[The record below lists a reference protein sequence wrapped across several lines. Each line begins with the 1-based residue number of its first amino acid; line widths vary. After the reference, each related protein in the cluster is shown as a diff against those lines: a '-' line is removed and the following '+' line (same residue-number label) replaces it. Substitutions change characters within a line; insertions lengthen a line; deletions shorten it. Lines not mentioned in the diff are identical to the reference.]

1 MILVHGRGAT
11 AQSILELG
19 QALDHPDFAY
29 MAPQAADNTWYPYS
43 FLSPLQRNE
52 PGLSSGLEVIGGLVE
67 RAIDAGI
74 EPDRIVIG
82 GFSQGAWL
90 AAEFVAR
97 NARRYGG
104 LLVFS
109 GGLIGPVGTERRYS
123 GSLEGAPVF
132 IGCSD
137 REATADPAEIAAVRC
152 VNRDQLDEWI
162 ARDRDSFTPWFLL
175 EWEEL
180 RSRHWEAVERC
191 VSE

>member
-82 GFSQGAWL
+82 GFSQGACL

-137 REATADPAEIAAVRC
+137 RDSHIPLERVAETTEVLTALGASV
-152 VNRDQLDEWI
+152 DERI
-162 ARDRDSFTPWFLL
+162 YPDMGHTVIQD
-175 EWEEL
+175 EL
-180 RSRHWEAVERC
+180 YHAWKIVADGLSP
-191 VSE
+191 